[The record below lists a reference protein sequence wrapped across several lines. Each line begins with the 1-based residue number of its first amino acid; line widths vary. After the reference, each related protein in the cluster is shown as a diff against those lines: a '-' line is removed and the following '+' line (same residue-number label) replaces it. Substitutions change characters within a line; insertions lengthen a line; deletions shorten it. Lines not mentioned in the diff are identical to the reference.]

1 VAAVVADD
9 TIHLIQ
15 TMAVRVAAAE
25 VALAPRMV
33 VLVLL
38 ILAVEAVAVA
48 IILHLV
54 VTAARAW

>member
-54 VTAARAW
+54 VTAVRAW